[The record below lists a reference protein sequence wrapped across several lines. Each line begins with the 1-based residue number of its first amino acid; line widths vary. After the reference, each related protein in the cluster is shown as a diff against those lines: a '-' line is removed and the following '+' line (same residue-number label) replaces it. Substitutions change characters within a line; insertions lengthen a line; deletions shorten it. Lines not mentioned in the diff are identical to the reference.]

1 MKTIA
6 TYFILSLFLV
16 LEIFPQNYLERR
28 FKDYTNP
35 DELVTMSETLPFNKA
50 IELISKVSESTTG
63 KKVVSTVQRT
73 DPIGVEIVNMPYDK
87 ALLVI
92 VQYANLMYEEKENVI
107 VVKSKTEEEKHSAD
121 TYASVNSREVKI
133 SAVFFEMDV
142 QKSKKL
148 GFDWKFL
155 LSGKSTDI
163 AGVLRTESESSQSS
177 GSSGSSGN
185 STGSGSSGSSS
196 GLQPDFN
203 LGASSDF
210 SAGNF
215 FGQATAVFKFFED
228 EGVGE
233 IIASPSI
240 IVRDKNKGN
249 IQVGSDFSVRTRDFA
264 GNTVEKFFPTG
275 TIIDVTPYIYNEEG
289 INYILLNITVERS
302 SFSQSETTTQI
313 NKTNASTQVLM
324 LDGEETILGGLFVNE
339 ETTQRNGIPFLKDLP
354 WWVLGIRY
362 LTGSDE
368 KVVRKKELVILLKA
382 ELVPTLKERFAH
394 PNTSN
399 LIQSQIN
406 RDQKRIHYY
415 QLNET
420 PVNDSN

>member
-63 KKVVSTVQRT
+63 KKVVCTVQRT

-107 VVKSKTEEEKHSAD
+107 VVKSKSEEEKHSPD

-163 AGVLRTESESSQSS
+163 AGLLRTESESSQNT
-177 GSSGSSGN
+177 GSSGSSDN
-185 STGSGSSGSSS
+185 SGSSSSSSTSS

-203 LGASSDF
+203 LGVSSDF